1 MGLINKNS
9 RLGVALI
16 VSGPSGTGKSTVCS
30 RVRAAMP
37 ELKFSVSCT
46 TRAPRA
52 GERHGR
58 DYYFLSVEE
67 FKARI
72 ANREFIEY
80 AEVFG
85 NYYGTLKSEVID
97 RVNNGED
104 VFLDIDIQGAMQ
116 IRQCS
121 QQDPL
126 LGKCCEFIFVAPPS
140 LEELERRLR
149 NRASDSEE
157 QILKRLGKSTVE
169 ISHWKS
175 YDYLIINDVLDIAV
189 EEMQSLIQMTR
200 KATKRMAEGL
210 FNV

>member
-9 RLGVALI
+9 RLGVVLI

-52 GERHGR
+52 GEQHGR

-97 RVNNGED
+97 RVNSGED

-121 QQDPL
+121 LQDPL

-175 YDYLIINDVLDIAV
+175 YDYLIINDVLDTAV
-189 EEMQSLIQMTR
+189 DEMQSLIQMTR